1 MQAIKSVKIGNLPL
15 PNGGHLNDNTFFVS
29 ESSKNVQIAT
39 DPASNG
45 LKLAVNDLGAGFHS
59 SDFRYKAWIFVCKG
73 SVSASMSNVNLA
85 VDIGLTTQKLSNG
98 KVVPA
103 FVVKSSALD
112 IPNNHINISIHGNF
126 ISKIANAFKGLFM
139 GKIRDEIQK

>member
-1 MQAIKSVKIGNLPL
+1 MQAIKNVKINNVPL
-15 PNGGHLNDNTFFVS
+15 PHGGHLNSNTFYVS

-39 DPASNG
+39 DPVNNG
-45 LKLAVNDLGAGFHS
+45 LKLSVNDLGDGFHS

-73 SVSASMSNVNLA
+73 SVTASMSDVDLL

-103 FVVKSSALD
+103 FEIKSSSLN
-112 IPNNHINISIHGNF
+112 IPKKHIHISIHGNVV
-126 ISKIANAFKGLFM
+126 SKIANAFKGLFM